1 MGASLLFGSISDSVA
16 RTLGGGSS
24 SSSSSSS
31 DGSSGSNGDSNVYSN
46 FITESNAERLA
57 NALCRMRGAA
67 LKIGQMLSIQDE
79 SVLPPQVIL
88 HNPWVEGVGFR

>member
-1 MGASLLFGSISDSVA
+1 
-16 RTLGGGSS
+16 
-24 SSSSSSS
+24 
-31 DGSSGSNGDSNVYSN
+31 VYSN

-79 SVLPPQVIL
+79 TVLPPQVRPRV
-88 HNPWVEGVGFR
+88 HSPHEDQGQSCHVCSACGCA